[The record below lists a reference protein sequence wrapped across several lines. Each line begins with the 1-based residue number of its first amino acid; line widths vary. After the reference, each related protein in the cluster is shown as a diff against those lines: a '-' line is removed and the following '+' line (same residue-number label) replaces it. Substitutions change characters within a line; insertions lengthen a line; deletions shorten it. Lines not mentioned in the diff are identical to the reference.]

1 MDLGFLIDSSYNL
14 RRSGRGAFK
23 ILTRYMAR
31 LLYSL
36 RFSRQETRVGVIT
49 YASRPRL
56 LFRFN
61 RFFRASS
68 MLSAIRRIRLQ
79 RGRLMIGRAL
89 YYARRYL
96 FRGRRQCG
104 RKRVLVV
111 FASARSAD
119 RVQRVGRVLRRM
131 GIEVFVVGIGRRF
144 SKRQLFKIATN
155 GVHVFT
161 ASLRTLDAVLDT
173 IRVKACSGILSSSSS
188 SSSSTSSSS
197 SSLLFLLNKFV
208 VIGM

>member
-14 RRSGRGAFK
+14 RRTGRGAFK
-23 ILTRYMAR
+23 LLTRYLAR

-36 RFSRQETRVGVIT
+36 RISSQETRVGMVT
-49 YASRPRL
+49 YSSRPRL

-61 RFFRASS
+61 RFYRASS
-68 MLSAIRRIRLQ
+68 ILSAIRRIRLQ
-79 RGRLMIGRAL
+79 RGPLRIGRAL

-111 FASARSAD
+111 FASARSVD
-119 RVQRVGRVLRRM
+119 RVQRVRRILKRM

-144 SKRQLFKIATN
+144 SKKQLFKIATN
-155 GVHVFT
+155 GLHVFT
-161 ASLRTLDAVLDT
+161 ASLRSLAAVLNI
-173 IRVKACSGILSSSSS
+173 IRVKACSGIV
-188 SSSSTSSSS
+188 
-197 SSLLFLLNKFV
+197 LLFLVTFV
-208 VIGM
+208 GKPNNCF